1 MENTFFGAVA
11 LVGFVFGFAGL
22 VMTLLPPKKIN
33 QLYGYRTSGSMR
45 TQERWNFAQAYS
57 SRLMMLCGVTL
68 LAVAG
73 ILVLFSVPEKYEMW
87 VMLSSLFVV
96 IVMLFYKTENE
107 LKKRFSEN

>member
-11 LVGFVFGFAGL
+11 LMGFVFGLAGL

-33 QLYGYRTSGSMR
+33 PLYGYRTSGSMR

-57 SRLMMLCGVTL
+57 SRLMMFCGVSL
-68 LAVAG
+68 LAVAE
-73 ILVLFSVPEKYEMW
+73 ILVLVPVPVKYEMW

-96 IVMLFYKTENE
+96 IVVLFYKTENE